1 MIREIPVRWPFARDG
16 TRELAVATVVFG
28 GAAALA
34 LWRLPWAAPVPLVL
48 LGFVFSFFRDP
59 ERSPP
64 EGDSKLL
71 SPADG
76 RVADITEAAEDE
88 FLGCDAVR
96 IGIFMSI
103 FNVHVNRAP
112 VSGTVVFRDHRP
124 GKFRNAMSAAASA
137 ENECSLIGIE
147 CAGGQ
152 RVLVKQIAGLIAR
165 RIVCACGV
173 GDAVERGGR
182 IGMVKF
188 GSRLEVYV
196 PRTAGLAVAVAVGDR
211 VRAGRSVLGELV
223 GDKGHPR

>member
-1 MIREIPVRWPFARDG
+1 
-16 TRELAVATVVFG
+16 
-28 GAAALA
+28 
-34 LWRLPWAAPVPLVL
+34 
-48 LGFVFSFFRDP
+48 
-59 ERSPP
+59 
-64 EGDSKLL
+64 
-71 SPADG
+71 
-76 RVADITEAAEDE
+76 VADITEAAEDE

-96 IGIFMSI
+96 IGIFMSV

-124 GKFRNAMSAAASA
+124 GTFHNAMSAAASA

-147 CAGGQ
+147 CPGGQ

-173 GDAVERGGR
+173 GDAVERGRR

-196 PRTAGLAVAVAVGDR
+196 PRAAGLAVAVAVGDR
-211 VRAGRSVLGELV
+211 VRAGRSVLGEL
-223 GDKGHPR
+223 GGHKGHPR